1 LQIWEGNKNFT
12 LDVEAKEELYSG
24 GKRAKGRNWDVELG
38 IRNKRKLEKKRTEQ
52 EGICLI
58 NYGEGK
64 TGNLKENSKD
74 QKHLIKISKL

>member
-24 GKRAKGRNWDVELG
+24 GKRAKGRNSDVEFG
-38 IRNKRKLEKKRTEQ
+38 IRNKREGQ

-58 NYGEGK
+58 HYGESK

>member
-38 IRNKRKLEKKRTEQ
+38 IRKKRK
-52 EGICLI
+52 
-58 NYGEGK
+58 
-64 TGNLKENSKD
+64 NLKENSKD